1 MILSIGHY
9 WKLKTPSSFW
19 EFLPKQWKLYKS
31 WSLKL
36 GEVVMGELSRNRPLQ
51 PRKLTNENVVRLKMS
66 LARVKPCYPSNTVSL
81 QCFHAQ
87 GTTKDHWKPF
97 PFSCLVAETLI
108 ALFASGNTSPAEAE
122 KRMQDWC
129 ARPVRV
135 SNIHYLV
142 YIIYSSDQENY
153 IMGERGKCPV

>member
-1 MILSIGHY
+1 
-9 WKLKTPSSFW
+9 
-19 EFLPKQWKLYKS
+19 
-31 WSLKL
+31 
-36 GEVVMGELSRNRPLQ
+36 MGELSRNRPLQ

-66 LARVKPCYPSNTVSL
+66 LARVKPCYPPNTLSL
-81 QCFHAQ
+81 QCFHVQ
-87 GTTKDHWKPF
+87 GTTNDRWRPS

-135 SNIHYLV
+135 SNTQYLV
-142 YIIYSSDQENY
+142 YIIYSSDMEKY
-153 IMGERGKCPV
+153 VMGERCKRPV

>member
-1 MILSIGHY
+1 
-9 WKLKTPSSFW
+9 
-19 EFLPKQWKLYKS
+19 
-31 WSLKL
+31 
-36 GEVVMGELSRNRPLQ
+36 MGELSRNRPLQ

-66 LARVKPCYPSNTVSL
+66 LARVKPCYPPNTLSL
-81 QCFHAQ
+81 QCFHVQ
-87 GTTKDHWKPF
+87 GTTNDHWRPS

-135 SNIHYLV
+135 SNMQYLV
-142 YIIYSSDQENY
+142 YN
-153 IMGERGKCPV
+153 KL